1 MDKKMVE
8 TFYGSF
14 LHDIGKAVQRQSA
27 SPMYNYNHQILGSDF
42 IENYTDDKQIID
54 ALYYHHNQRENKKT
68 NLRQAE
74 IPEDSVA
81 YLTYIGDNIAAGT
94 DRRYEE
100 CGKGGWDHKTPLADI
115 FNRFGIK
122 QGQRYLHPYEMKPEF
137 PSFMDP
143 SNAKDPFSPE
153 KYQDVVRL
161 FKEGLNKVELTE
173 EYIPSVLNL
182 VEQTMGQVPSDTAV
196 DGEPDISLYD

>member
-1 MDKKMVE
+1 
-8 TFYGSF
+8 
-14 LHDIGKAVQRQSA
+14 
-27 SPMYNYNHQILGSDF
+27 
-42 IENYTDDKQIID
+42 
-54 ALYYHHNQRENKKT
+54 
-68 NLRQAE
+68 
-74 IPEDSVA
+74 
-81 YLTYIGDNIAAGT
+81 
-94 DRRYEE
+94 
-100 CGKGGWDHKTPLADI
+100 
-115 FNRFGIK
+115 
-122 QGQRYLHPYEMKPEF
+122 MKPEF